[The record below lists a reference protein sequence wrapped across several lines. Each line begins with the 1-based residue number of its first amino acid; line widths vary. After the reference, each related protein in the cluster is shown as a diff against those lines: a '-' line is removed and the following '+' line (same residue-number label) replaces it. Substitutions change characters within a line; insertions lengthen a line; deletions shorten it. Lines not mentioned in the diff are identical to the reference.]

1 MSAALNPLWD
11 LRRLFSRLHS
21 WLTMSRQLSLSGSV
35 QHFFASY
42 ALLSRFRRFAR
53 TVCDFSLSS
62 MCSDLR
68 SIWPPKASHVL
79 FRLVLPS
86 PSSRQSDAPW
96 TSTVTPMQTLFL
108 ERPLIV
114 LPSALRRR
122 SSESSGHYV
131 SSSHILSKRVAPS
144 WQGAITP
151 KSFAV
156 HYAGV
161 SKERWWPQAHAAS
174 LLLLKDLRQEHGPL
188 RDREDASSR
197 RVCRSQT

>member
-1 MSAALNPLWD
+1 MPYSRDSGALRGQRATSPCRVCARISAQYG
-11 LRRLFSRLHS
+11 LRRH
-21 WLTMSRQLSLSGSV
+21 
-35 QHFFASY
+35 
-42 ALLSRFRRFAR
+42 
-53 TVCDFSLSS
+53 
-62 MCSDLR
+62 
-68 SIWPPKASHVL
+68 PHVL

-108 ERPLIV
+108 ERPHIV

-122 SSESSGHYV
+122 SSGSSGHYV
-131 SSSHILSKRVAPS
+131 SSSHILSERVAPS
-144 WQGAITP
+144 WQSAITP

-161 SKERWWPQAHAAS
+161 SKERWWFQAHAAS

-188 RDREDASSR
+188 RDGEDASSR
-197 RVCRSQT
+197 RACRSQT